1 MMNGRFKGA
10 LVPAMALMVAACAPF
25 PTPHGEP
32 TRVPPPPMDTPPPER
47 SERPLPPPP
56 VQIIPQ
62 QEKVDPA
69 AAAVAGLLQ
78 DAWGHYH
85 RDNYDA
91 AIAIAE
97 RAQRLDARNPEV
109 YLVLASS
116 YLAQA
121 QLNLAEQLVRKGIAF
136 SGADSGVRGR
146 LQQVLGQ
153 IEARSR

>member
-1 MMNGRFKGA
+1 MNSCFKGV
-10 LVPAMALMVAACAPF
+10 LVAAMALMVAACAPF

-47 SERPLPPPP
+47 TEHPLPPPP

-62 QEKVDPA
+62 QKIVDPA
-69 AAAVAGLLQ
+69 EAAVAGLLQ

-91 AIAIAE
+91 AIAVAE

-136 SGADSGVRGR
+136 SGSDSGVRSR

-153 IEARSR
+153 IEASAR